1 MEMNYAFVLL
11 NKRPFYCLCNIMFPY
26 QIRLAGAPSTFLDQV
41 STLFTEFTAK
51 PCFSHPKYSLKQI
64 FIFQV
69 VAINLFGLV
78 VVGGDNAFHVLT
90 VKQIEEQD
98 NCSKQV
104 RRDQQ
109 FWETD

>member
-1 MEMNYAFVLL
+1 MKYYIVFAS
-11 NKRPFYCLCNIMFPY
+11 
-26 QIRLAGAPSTFLDQV
+26 QIRLAGAPSAFLDQV
-41 STLFTEFTAK
+41 LAKTGGLVTA
-51 PCFSHPKYSLKQI
+51 CSFSPPPQTFLNQI

-69 VAINLFGLV
+69 VTINLFGLV

-104 RRDQQ
+104 SRDPPIL
-109 FWETD
+109 EN